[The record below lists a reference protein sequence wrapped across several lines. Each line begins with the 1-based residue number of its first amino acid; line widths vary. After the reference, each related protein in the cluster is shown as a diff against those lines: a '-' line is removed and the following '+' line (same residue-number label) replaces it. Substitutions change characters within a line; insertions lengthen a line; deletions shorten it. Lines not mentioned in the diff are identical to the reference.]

1 MKHILVPVDL
11 SRNSKEALTYAVE
24 LAHKSH
30 AAMTVI
36 HLYSLLLRAIMHS
49 TNPEGVD
56 KDPGKWIQQRIREI
70 KLRFPNLDIAYRV
83 VKGDAGDDLA
93 GIASSIDADLIIT
106 GCQGAREDNKTFLG
120 SVASS
125 LILTSKIPVMLIPP
139 RSKFHG
145 VHHILVA
152 AVSSQV
158 KEKEMLEPL
167 KFFVD
172 IFHPKVSLLQFGEYH
187 EVKRLASL
195 KPLVTHTEY
204 SENQDYMETVNAFM
218 ANHPTDLLTVVRRK
232 KGFLE
237 KTIGPKRTSAMRFNT
252 PIPLLVL
259 IEESL

>member
-1 MKHILVPVDL
+1 
-11 SRNSKEALTYAVE
+11 
-24 LAHKSH
+24 
-30 AAMTVI
+30 
-36 HLYSLLLRAIMHS
+36 MHT
-49 TNPEGVD
+49 TNPDLVE
-56 KDPGKWIQQRIREI
+56 KDPGKWIQQRLKKI
-70 KLRFPNLDIAYRV
+70 KSRFPDLDITYRV
-83 VKGDAGDDLA
+83 LKGDAGDDLP
-93 GIASSIDADLIIT
+93 GIASSLGADLIIT
-106 GCQGAREDNKTFLG
+106 GCQGAREDSRTFLG

-158 KEKEMLEPL
+158 KEQQMLEPL
-167 KFFVD
+167 KFLVD
-172 IFHPKVSLLQFGEYH
+172 IFHPEVSLLQFGEH
-187 EVKRLASL
+187 QEVKRQASL
-195 KPLVTHTEY
+195 KPLVTRVEH
-204 SENQDYMETVNAFM
+204 SENQDYMDQVNAFM
-218 ANHPTDLLTVVRRK
+218 ADHPTDLLTVIRRK